1 MFLIN
6 EERIYTTNKEDKRRV
21 IIQADTT
28 PEVFP
33 ADGGSV
39 AGLADTALIARG
51 SILYDVTTG
60 KRYFMDENEEY
71 WVEYGTG
78 ETEEAVPTDNTED
91 DPGEGGDD
99 NPAEPGEGGDDNPA
113 DPPAETPGE

>member
-6 EERIYTTNKEDKRRV
+6 EERMYTTGTEDKRRV

-28 PEVFP
+28 PDVFP

-39 AGLADTALIARG
+39 EGLADTALIGRG
-51 SILYDVTTG
+51 SILYDVSTG

-71 WVEYGTG
+71 WVEFGTG
-78 ETEEAVPTDNTED
+78 TTEEAVPTDTED
-91 DPGEGGDD
+91 EQDSNE
-99 NPAEPGEGGDDNPA
+99 EE
-113 DPPAETPGE
+113 PPAETPGE